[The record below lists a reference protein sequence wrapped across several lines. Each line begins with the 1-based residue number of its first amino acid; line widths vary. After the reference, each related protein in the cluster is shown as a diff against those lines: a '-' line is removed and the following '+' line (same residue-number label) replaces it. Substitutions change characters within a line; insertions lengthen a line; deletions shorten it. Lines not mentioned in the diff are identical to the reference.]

1 MTTALVL
8 SGGGA
13 RAAYQVG
20 ILHALAQLLPAGT
33 HNPFPIICG
42 TSAGAINA
50 LSIASHPGPL
60 RQRVASLLR
69 VWRSLRPD
77 QVYRTDA
84 VGVLRNS
91 AGLAASLVWGGYVPC
106 KTVALLDNAPLRR
119 LLERHI
125 RFRHI
130 DEALAGGELDAVCV
144 TAMHYGSGQS
154 VSFFQGRQ
162 EPWTRNR
169 RRGERAGLSIDH
181 LLASAAIPLLFPAV
195 RIGDSY
201 YGDGALRQ
209 LRPLSPALRLGAD
222 RLFVIGV
229 SDNPLHRPRE
239 LPARHPPSVGEILG
253 HMLNSA
259 FIDSIEGEIE
269 GLETINQL
277 TRELAVP
284 VVRDGMPLRPIET
297 LCISPSQPLD
307 RIAADHIHE
316 LPRSLRLFLRSIGAT
331 AEGGGASAASYLLF
345 EPGFCRRLIA
355 LGHADAMAQRQ
366 RIAAFFRLPEAA
378 GITADDRP

>member
-1 MTTALVL
+1 VTTALVL

-229 SDNPLHRPRE
+229 SDNLRHPNRHTRTS
-239 LPARHPPSVGEILG
+239 HPPSVGQILG
-253 HMLNSA
+253 HMLNAA
-259 FIDSIEGEIE
+259 FIDSIESEVE
-269 GLETINQL
+269 MLETLNL
-277 TRELAVP
+277 LAHRVGEP
-284 VVRDGMPLRPIET
+284 VARDGGTLRPVKALFIA
-297 LCISPSQPLD
+297 PSEPLD
-307 RIAADHIHE
+307 RIAAERVHC
-316 LPRSLRLFLRSIGAT
+316 LPRTLRLFLGAIGAT
-331 AEGGGASAASYLLF
+331 REGSGASAASYLLF
-345 EPGFCRRLIA
+345 EPGFCRRLLA
-355 LGHADAMAQRQ
+355 LGYADAMAQREQ
-366 RIAAFFRLPEAA
+366 ILEFFRPDVGA
-378 GITADDRP
+378 ITAADTP

>member
-1 MTTALVL
+1 VTTALVL

-20 ILHALAQLLPAGT
+20 ILRALARLLPAHT

-42 TSAGAINA
+42 TSAGAVNA
-50 LSIASHPGPL
+50 LSLAGQPGPF
-60 RQRVASLLR
+60 RHRVASL
-69 VWRSLRPD
+69 VKIWRGLEPN
-77 QVYRTDA
+77 QVYRTDLI
-84 VGVLRNS
+84 GVLRNS
-91 AGLAASLVWGGYVPC
+91 AGLAASLLWGGYVPGRAI
-106 KTVALLDNAPLRR
+106 ALLDNAPLRA
-119 LLERHI
+119 LLERHVH
-125 RFRHI
+125 FRHI
-130 DEALAGGELDAVCV
+130 DEALASGELDAVCV

-162 EPWTRNR
+162 TPWNRNR

-181 LLASAAIPLLFPAV
+181 LLASAAIPILFPSV
-195 RIGDSY
+195 RIGDSH

-229 SDNPLHRPRE
+229 SDNPVHRAAEAPG
-239 LPARHPPSVGEILG
+239 RHPPSVGQILG

-259 FIDSIEGEIE
+259 FIDSMEGELE
-269 GLETINQL
+269 GLETVNLL
-277 TRELAVP
+277 TRQLGGP
-284 VVRDGMPLRPIET
+284 VTRGGRLLRPIET

-331 AEGGGASAASYLLF
+331 AEGSGASAASYLLF

-355 LGHADAMAQRQ
+355 LGYADAMAQRQ
-366 RIAAFFRLPEAA
+366 RIAAFFGLPGP
-378 GITADDRP
+378 GITPGDTP